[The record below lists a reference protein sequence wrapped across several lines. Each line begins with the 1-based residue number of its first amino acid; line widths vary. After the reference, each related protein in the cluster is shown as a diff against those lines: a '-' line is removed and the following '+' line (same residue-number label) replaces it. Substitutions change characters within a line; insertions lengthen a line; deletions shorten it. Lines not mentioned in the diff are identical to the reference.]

1 MAYECC
7 EQNGMHVCEDYFYP
21 EIIDSDTGEVLPDG
35 QQGELVFT
43 CIAKEALPLVRY
55 RTKDICSLSHE
66 KCSCGRTLVKM
77 MKPQGRTDDML
88 VIRGVNVFPS
98 QIEYVLT
105 KLGMEPNYLIVVDR
119 VNNHDT
125 LEVQV
130 EMTANTF
137 SDSVKVIN
145 KLESKIASEL
155 KTTLNIAAKVVLVE
169 PKTLARSEGKAKR
182 VLDNRKL

>member
-1 MAYECC
+1 
-7 EQNGMHVCEDYFYP
+7 
-21 EIIDSDTGEVLPDG
+21 
-35 QQGELVFT
+35 
-43 CIAKEALPLVRY
+43 
-55 RTKDICSLSHE
+55 
-66 KCSCGRTLVKM
+66 
-77 MKPQGRTDDML
+77 
-88 VIRGVNVFPS
+88 VFPS